1 MLKITNLSSLHTV
14 KPPHPM
20 WNWLDSN
27 KICGKGEE
35 KICAG
40 SDSLHAEMIYAK
52 SLAAALFT
60 FGNARLEISKAKQKG
75 QQTTV
80 SGACCGTLV
89 FFFFLLLL
97 FSLSDTCSASSAP
110 ALFPLTS
117 KTRPFRLNEG
127 AHQRCWMHPLLLVN
141 NTYLAGRPNGLFFAF
156 KSPPPP
162 LFTWLVSPAGSSSHD
177 IMVMASLAFAAE
189 ERFKPAHI
197 HKTKPHFSF
206 THLASPSSVIAVN
219 ALWQSV
225 FSLLSLWLLPLW
237 TLLSI
242 DTLVF
247 FLQSIYI
254 FSIWK
259 WQEETLLYNKGEIV
273 FMRALP
279 WCEEQSLL
287 GKKTHKKNLKTMQL
301 RLLWLM

>member
-141 NTYLAGRPNGLFFAF
+141 NTYLAGRPKGLFFAF
-156 KSPPPP
+156 KSPP
-162 LFTWLVSPAGSSSHD
+162 SSSLHLAGFTCWQQLTRHHGNGFFGLCCWRE
-177 IMVMASLAFAAE
+177 IQASTHTQDQTTFQFHTS
-189 ERFKPAHI
+189 RFPQLCDRCECSVAKCV
-197 HKTKPHFSF
+197 FSF
-206 THLASPSSVIAVN
+206 VFMAFTSVDFTFH
-219 ALWQSV
+219 W
-225 FSLLSLWLLPLW
+225 
-237 TLLSI
+237 
-242 DTLVF
+242 
-247 FLQSIYI
+247 Y
-254 FSIWK
+254 FSIFF
-259 WQEETLLYNKGEIV
+259 TIHLHL
-273 FMRALP
+273 
-279 WCEEQSLL
+279 
-287 GKKTHKKNLKTMQL
+287 
-301 RLLWLM
+301 